1 LKVQNIYNK
10 ALFKVKNA
18 YNKTGFK
25 IACFVENQRIC
36 STQKG
41 AQNIANFFGYFFQQ
55 KNSPRPSKNSRNG
68 EVSPH
73 LVTLITDY
81 LAEAK
86 KHCSL
91 RTETSYLLF
100 RIGKPLR
107 KYSFAPNV
115 ELKFKDTGQ
124 TLVV

>member
-1 LKVQNIYNK
+1 MPTTKQVLKLLVLLKIKEFAQLKKEPKISPIFSATFSNK
-10 ALFKVKNA
+10 K
-18 YNKTGFK
+18 
-25 IACFVENQRIC
+25 
-36 STQKG
+36 
-41 AQNIANFFGYFFQQ
+41 
-55 KNSPRPSKNSRNG
+55 PSKSSRNG

-115 ELKFKDTGQ
+115 ELKF
-124 TLVV
+124 